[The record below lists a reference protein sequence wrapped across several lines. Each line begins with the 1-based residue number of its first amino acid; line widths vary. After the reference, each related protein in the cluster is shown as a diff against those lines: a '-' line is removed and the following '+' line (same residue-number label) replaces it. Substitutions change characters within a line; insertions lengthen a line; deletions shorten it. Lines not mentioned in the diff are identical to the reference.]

1 MMRFCFLCAAL
12 LVSFCHVALGVV
24 TVKNLSVGSLRNAV
38 GITTEKPKLSW
49 QLHSN
54 ERGVEQTAYQILVAS
69 SSALLE
75 RGSGDVWDSGKVIS
89 FQSLDVLYGGTKLKT
104 KQVYYWKVRIWDS
117 KGTAS
122 EYSKVHSWE
131 MGIGEDEWMGRWISA
146 SSIFDWMEFAIF
158 REKFGRDTLT
168 NAAPFLKKDFSC
180 KSKVAK
186 ARLYVSGVGYQETYI
201 NGKKVGDHVLDPA
214 FTRYDKTVLYTIF
227 DVTGLLLNG
236 QNTIGT
242 LLGNGWYNMPTRS
255 VWGFDKAD
263 WRGQPALKVQLEMTY
278 EDGRTETIVSDDS
291 WKATLSPIRFNSV
304 FQGEVYDARLENP
317 AYYKVGT
324 SGLTWRPVTVVTGP
338 QGKLQPQQMHPIREI
353 YEITPVSITEPK
365 PGRYVVD
372 LGKNVSGYVRLKL
385 KAPVGTKIIIKYGER
400 LSSSGLVDQ
409 EHIAMYAFDKPFQT
423 DTYIAKGS
431 GEVEVW
437 SPRFAYHG
445 FQYMEIEG
453 LPDRPGPETVKG
465 VVVHTD
471 FTSTGSFKCANPLL
485 NSIYA
490 NTVNSYLTNYHGYPT
505 DCPHREKNGWTG
517 DAHLASEMAMY
528 SFNVQSAYQ
537 KWLADIAD
545 EQRPSGEVA
554 GIVPTAGWGYFFGN
568 GPAWDCSLFLIP
580 WYIYT
585 YTGDRSSIESMYPS
599 IRSYVNFLSTKA
611 DSNHIVSWGLGD
623 WCPAKTVTPAEITST
638 AYYYTGARILGQ
650 IAGVLGKQ
658 EDAEKYAKLAKDIHK
673 SFNLKFYK
681 ENGIYGN
688 GSQTALACAIY
699 QGLAGDHLSETL
711 NSLVALVEANDNH
724 LDCGILGTKYLINA
738 LLDNGRGDVAYRIIN
753 QRTFPSWGYWVE
765 QGATTLW
772 ERWDGENSRNHPM
785 FGDVGAW
792 FYRALGGI
800 RYNENAPGFKEVTLK
815 PIFPKDIDWAEVTH
829 ESRYGQIES
838 SWKRV
843 GKRIQWRLVI
853 PANTTATAFL
863 PIGEASKLWENGKLV
878 SSKDPNILVQSR
890 SGNEKV
896 VALKSG
902 AYTISFEE
910 VSDNK

>member
-1 MMRFCFLCAAL
+1 MRVCFLCAVVL
-12 LVSFCHVALGVV
+12 ISFCQVALGVV
-24 TVKNLSVGSLRNAV
+24 TVGNLSVGSLKKAV
-38 GITTEKPKLSW
+38 GIVAEKPKLSW
-49 QLHSN
+49 QLQSN
-54 ERGVEQTAYQILVAS
+54 ERGVEQAAYQILVAS
-69 SSALLE
+69 SPTQLD
-75 RGSGDVWDSGKVIS
+75 RNNGDLWDSGKVTS
-89 FQSLDVLYGGTKLKT
+89 SQSLDVTYSGTKLKT

-117 KGTAS
+117 KGKVS
-122 EYSKVHSWE
+122 EYSQAHSWE
-131 MGIGEDEWMGRWISA
+131 MGIGEEEWAASWISA
-146 SSIFDWMEFAIF
+146 PKIFDWMEFAIF
-158 REKFGRDTLT
+158 REKYGYDTLM
-168 NAAPFLKKDFSC
+168 NAAPFLKRDFRC
-180 KSKVAK
+180 QSKVAK
-186 ARLYVSGVGYQETYI
+186 ARLYVSGVGYHETYI

-227 DVTGLLLNG
+227 DVTDLLLTG
-236 QNTIGT
+236 SNTIGT
-242 LLGNGWYNMPTRS
+242 ILGNGWYNMPTRS

-263 WRGQPALKVQLEMTY
+263 WRQQPALKAQLEITY
-278 EDGRTETIVSDDS
+278 EDGRTETIVSDNN

-304 FQGEVYDARLENP
+304 FQGEVYDARLEKP
-317 AYYKVGT
+317 GYYAVGNNDLKWQ
-324 SGLTWRPVTVVTGP
+324 SVNVVAGP
-338 QGKLQPQQMHPIREI
+338 KGKLEPQQMPPIREI
-353 YEITPVSITEPK
+353 YEITPVAITEPQK
-365 PGRYVVD
+365 GKYVVD
-372 LGKNVSGYVRLKL
+372 LGKNISGYIKL
-385 KAPVGTKIIIKYGER
+385 RVKAKAGTRISIKYGER
-400 LSSSGLVDQ
+400 LTATKLVDQ

-423 DTYIAKGS
+423 DTYIARGT
-431 GEVEVW
+431 GEEEVW
-437 SPRFAYHG
+437 SPRFTYHG

-453 LPDRPGPETVKG
+453 LPDRPEPDKVKA

-471 FTSTGSFKCANPLL
+471 FETIGSFKSSNTLL
-485 NSIYA
+485 NQIYG

-517 DAHLASEMAMY
+517 DAHLASEVAMY

-537 KWLADIAD
+537 KWLNDIAD

-580 WYIYT
+580 WYIYS
-585 YTGDRSSIESMYPS
+585 YTGDRSAIESLYPS
-599 IRSYVNFLSTKA
+599 IRRYVDFLSTKA

-650 IAGVLGKQ
+650 MAEVLGNK
-658 EDAEKYAKLAKDIHK
+658 EDAQKYGELAKVIGK
-673 SFNLKFYK
+673 AFNQKFYK
-681 ENGIYGN
+681 GNGSYGN

-699 QGLAGDHLSETL
+699 QGLAEEHLTETL
-711 NSLVALVEANDNH
+711 NSLVAMIEANDNH

-800 RYNENAPGFKEVTLK
+800 RYNENSPGFKEISLK
-815 PIFPKDIDWAEVTH
+815 PIFPKDINWNEVRH
-829 ESRYGQIES
+829 ESRYGLIES

-843 GKRIQWRLVI
+843 GKRIQWRITI
-853 PANTTATAFL
+853 PPNTSATVFL
-863 PIGEASKLWENGKLV
+863 PTNDVGKLLENGKLV
-878 SSKDPNILVQSR
+878 NRNDLNCSVKSY
-890 SGNEKV
+890 SGNQKV

-902 AYTISFEE
+902 TYRLSFEE
-910 VSDNK
+910 AGK